1 MKTVMAR
8 TAFCFAL
15 IPFISP
21 PGGRADTVSYID
33 NSAGANAPI
42 TYGGS
47 VIDNI
52 YVPGSGQGLTGEQP
66 PSQNLGGFNIVIVP
80 GPGLSGNAAALA
92 AFNRAAAAWA
102 ARISDPITVTIN
114 ADLAPLGA
122 GIIGSTSSVTLQAGY
137 STVRNAVVA
146 DADAN
151 DGILSAMP
159 TAAQFS
165 ATVPSGSSLNGNLL
179 LTKANAKALGFTG
192 LDGTFGNS
200 DASMTF
206 SSTFAFDFDHS
217 NGVGAGL
224 LDFETVAA
232 HEIGHAL
239 GFVSFVD
246 SIAGGATAISPF
258 TLDLLRFRNNLA
270 GQDPAIAAEF
280 TTFPRAMIVGGDAIT
295 DAINDPEWRMST
307 GLTGAGDGRQASHWK
322 DDDLVGPKIGIM
334 DPTLGSGVFYGIT
347 DADFRALD
355 LIGYNI
361 IPEPSSLSLFF
372 LGSVAVAAYR
382 RRS

>member
-15 IPFISP
+15 VPLIAP
-21 PGGRADTVSYID
+21 PCGRADTVSYID
-33 NSAGANAPI
+33 NLAGANAPI

-47 VIDNI
+47 VIDNL
-52 YVPGSGQGLTGEQP
+52 YVPGAGQPLTVDQP

-80 GPGLSGNAAALA
+80 GSGLAGNAAALA
-92 AFNRAAAAWA
+92 AF
-102 ARISDPITVTIN
+102 
-114 ADLAPLGA
+114 
-122 GIIGSTSSVTLQAGY
+122 Y

-146 DADAN
+146 DAGAN
-151 DGILSAMP
+151 DGILTSMP
-159 TAAQFS
+159 TAAQFN
-165 ATVPSGSSLNGNLL
+165 ATVPTGASLNGNLL

-206 SSTFAFDFDHS
+206 SSTFGFDFDHS

-258 TLDLLRFRNNLA
+258 TLDLLRFRNNIA
-270 GQDPAIAAEF
+270 GQDPATAAEF
-280 TTFPRAMIVGGDAIT
+280 TTFARAMVVGGDAIT

-322 DDDLVGPKIGIM
+322 DDDLTGSKVGIM
-334 DPTLGSGVFYGIT
+334 DPTLGAGAFYGIT

-355 LIGYNI
+355 LIGYDI
-361 IPEPSSLSLFF
+361 VPEPSSLSIFF
-372 LGSVAVAAYR
+372 LGSLAVAAYR